1 MTWYLLIPFII
12 LAVALLLLGI
22 VFVLGRVAG
31 GRYLRAIV
39 TRVPFLQRLF
49 ERMSISALE
58 RSNPE
63 LANAMKKMQTFGTPS
78 TPEQAQRA
86 LNLLTPSE
94 RRAYMEAVGDQA
106 QGQGPEPTNR
116 QQRRRLER
124 SALPGGGK
132 APQRQPRGNKGKRK
146 K

>member
-1 MTWYLLIPFII
+1 VTWYVLLPFIV
-12 LAVALLLLGI
+12 LGVALLLLGT

-39 TRVPFLQRLF
+39 TRIPFLQKLF
-49 ERMSISALE
+49 NRMSISALE

-63 LANAMKKMQTFGTPS
+63 LASAMKKMQAFGTPT

-86 LNLLTPSE
+86 LGLLTPAE
-94 RRAYMEAVGDQA
+94 RRAYMDAVGDQA
-106 QGQGPEPTNR
+106 EAPEPTNR

-124 SALPGGGK
+124 SAMPGGGR
-132 APQRQPRGNKGKRK
+132 APQTRGRGGKGKRRR
-146 K
+146 

>member
-1 MTWYLLIPFII
+1 VNWYVLLPFVII
-12 LAVALLLLGI
+12 GVALVLLGV

-49 ERMSISALE
+49 HRMSISALE

-63 LANAMKKMQTFGTPS
+63 LASAMKKMQAFGTPS
-78 TPEQAQRA
+78 SPEQAQRA
-86 LNLLTPSE
+86 LGLLTPAE

-106 QGQGPEPTNR
+106 EGPEPTNR
-116 QQRRRLER
+116 QQRRKLER
-124 SALPGGGK
+124 SALPGGGR
-132 APQRQPRGNKGKRK
+132 APQTRARGGKGKRRR
-146 K
+146 

>member
-1 MTWYLLIPFII
+1 VTWYLLLPFIV
-12 LAVALLLLGI
+12 LGVALLLLGV

-39 TRVPFLQRLF
+39 SRVPFLQRLF
-49 ERMSISALE
+49 NRMSLSALE

-63 LANAMKKMQTFGTPS
+63 LASAMKKMQTFGTPT

-86 LNLLTPSE
+86 LGLLTPAE
-94 RRAYMEAVGDQA
+94 RRAYMDAVGDQ
-106 QGQGPEPTNR
+106 GETPEPTNR

-124 SALPGGGK
+124 SAMPGGGR
-132 APQRQPRGNKGKRK
+132 APQRQRGKGKRRR
-146 K
+146 

>member
-1 MTWYLLIPFII
+1 MTWYLLLPFIV
-12 LAVALLLLGI
+12 LGVALLLLGV

-39 TRVPFLQRLF
+39 SRVPFLQRLF
-49 ERMSISALE
+49 NRMSISALE

-63 LANAMKKMQTFGTPS
+63 LASAMKKMQTFGTPT

-86 LNLLTPSE
+86 LGLLTPAE
-94 RRAYMEAVGDQA
+94 RRAYMDAVGDQ
-106 QGQGPEPTNR
+106 GETPEPTNR

-124 SALPGGGK
+124 SAMPGGGR
-132 APQRQPRGNKGKRK
+132 APQRQRGKGKRRR
-146 K
+146 

>member
-1 MTWYLLIPFII
+1 MNWYFLIPFIV
-12 LAVALLLLGI
+12 LGVALLLLGS

-49 ERMSISALE
+49 QRMSISALE

-63 LANAMKKMQTFGTPS
+63 LANAMKKMQAFGTPS

-94 RRAYMEAVGDQA
+94 RRAYMEAVGEQA
-106 QGQGPEPTNR
+106 PGQTPEPTNR

-124 SALPGGGK
+124 SALPGGGR
-132 APQRQPRGNKGKRK
+132 APQRGGKGKRK
-146 K
+146 R

>member
-1 MTWYLLIPFII
+1 MSWFLLTPFII
-12 LAVALLLLGI
+12 LGVALLLLGT
-22 VFVLGRVAG
+22 VFILGRVAG

-49 ERMSISALE
+49 QRMSISALE

-63 LANAMKKMQTFGTPS
+63 LANAMKKMQTFGTPT

-94 RRAYMEAVGDQA
+94 RRAYMEAVGEQA
-106 QGQGPEPTNR
+106 PGQTPEPTNR

-124 SALPGGGK
+124 SAMPGGGR
-132 APQRQPRGNKGKRK
+132 APQRSSKGKRK
-146 K
+146 R